1 MTSFAHIF
9 LIANSFVESA
19 DFLKTIKILSKC
31 WKYFLK
37 TELWRYLC
45 HLNNYIIYAVANKL
59 VDKIKE
65 ISNKPS
71 SNKGNICCIFLETVG
86 NGVIKYG

>member
-1 MTSFAHIF
+1 MSFAHIF

-59 VDKIKE
+59 
-65 ISNKPS
+65 
-71 SNKGNICCIFLETVG
+71 
-86 NGVIKYG
+86 